1 MPIIFKAKTNSAYTI
16 KILAELLQNNIKTA
30 CFEIDETGIKLCM
43 MDHHRTILIQVS
55 LESENFTLYKFKSE
69 NKLFLGINLSH
80 LHRMVKCIKKKDSMC
95 LFINDEN
102 PTDLGIKVI
111 PKENNRITTSFVKIQ
126 GIQTIDIDIPNGYG
140 KPIIVPSSEYQ
151 KMCKDMAHI
160 GNSINVVSRNFHI
173 KFKCNAGG
181 VMKRNVEFGET
192 GDSDDENDSSNRSP
206 EYNQD
211 FETEQLSRI
220 TKMAGL
226 STNMQIYTKNGSPL
240 LFKSDIGNIGK
251 IAIYIKSK
259 YLIEKENNTHESEEE
274 NDESEG
280 EI

>member
-1 MPIIFKAKTNSAYTI
+1 
-16 KILAELLQNNIKTA
+16 
-30 CFEIDETGIKLCM
+30 
-43 MDHHRTILIQVS
+43 
-55 LESENFTLYKFKSE
+55 
-69 NKLFLGINLSH
+69 
-80 LHRMVKCIKKKDSMC
+80 
-95 LFINDEN
+95 
-102 PTDLGIKVI
+102 
-111 PKENNRITTSFVKIQ
+111 
-126 GIQTIDIDIPNGYG
+126 
-140 KPIIVPSSEYQ
+140 
-151 KMCKDMAHI
+151 
-160 GNSINVVSRNFHI
+160 
-173 KFKCNAGG
+173 
-181 VMKRNVEFGET
+181 MKRNVEFGET

-259 YLIEKENNTHESEEE
+259 DLIEKENNTHESEEE